1 MEIILTEDVKNLG
14 LEGELHDVAD
24 GYARNFLL
32 PQQKAV
38 NATETNKERY
48 QQEQEKIQERR
59 EKMIADA
66 EALAEDLDEL
76 TLTLE
81 KSASEEGNLYGSV
94 SQEDILEELAEEGFD
109 SLDKKNVVINDA
121 IREIGEYTITINLA
135 GSVQAEV
142 EVEIVAG

>member
-1 MEIILTEDVKNLG
+1 MEVILTEDVKNLG
-14 LEGELHDVAD
+14 LEGELHDVAN

-38 NATETNKERY
+38 NATEANKQRY
-48 QQEQEKIQERR
+48 KEEQEKIEERR
-59 EKMIADA
+59 EKMVSEA
-66 EALAEDLDEL
+66 ESLAEELDET
-76 TLTLE
+76 TLTIE

-109 SLDKKNVVINDA
+109 SLDKKNVVINEA

-135 GSVQAEV
+135 GSVQTEV
-142 EVEIVAG
+142 EVEIASS

>member
-1 MEIILTEDVKNLG
+1 MEVILTEDVKNLG
-14 LEGELHDVAD
+14 LEGEMHDVAD

-38 NATETNKERY
+38 NATRTNKERY
-48 QQEQEKIQERR
+48 KEEQEKIEERR

-66 EALAEDLDEL
+66 EELAEDLAEI
-76 TLTLE
+76 TLTIE

-94 SQEDILEELAEEGFD
+94 SQEDILEKFADEGFD
-109 SLDKKNVVINDA
+109 SLTKKNIVINDA

-135 GSVQAEV
+135 GSVQTEV
-142 EVEIVAG
+142 EVEIASS